1 MNWKLVS
8 VIVPVYNAEAY
19 LESALRSIR
28 TQDYRPIEIIVVDDG
43 STDRS
48 ADIARSY
55 EDVQYLHQPNAGP
68 SAARNAGLAVA
79 KGEFV
84 AFLDADDEWLPRK
97 LAIQVSYHRD
107 HPDVGCTVTHR
118 ETFMH
123 PGTPVPDW
131 LDRQLLQTE
140 AVGYFPSTLVA
151 RADVFEKVGHY
162 NPRYMTAESLDWFVR
177 VREAGIRVDVLP
189 DVLLRKRVH
198 DRNLTG
204 HMADTRTNVLGA
216 LRASIRRTRAEGTSN
231 ATET

>member
-1 MNWKLVS
+1 MNGELVS
-8 VIVPVYNAEAY
+8 VIVPVYNGEAY
-19 LESALRSIR
+19 LELALRSIQ

-48 ADIARSY
+48 ADVARSF
-55 EDVQYLHQPNAGP
+55 EGVQYLHQPNAGP

-79 KGEFV
+79 RGEFM
-84 AFLDADDEWLPRK
+84 AFLDADDEWLQGK
-97 LAIQVSYHRD
+97 LEIQISYHRD

-131 LDRQLLQTE
+131 LDDRLLETD
-140 AVGYFPSTLVA
+140 AVGYLPSALVA
-151 RADVFEKVGHY
+151 RAEVFEKVGHY
-162 NPRYMTAESLDWFVR
+162 NAQYMTAESLDWFVR

-189 DVLLRKRVH
+189 DILLRKRVH
-198 DRNLTG
+198 DRNLTR

-216 LRASIRRTRAEGTSN
+216 LRASIHRNRKSD
-231 ATET
+231 